1 MVRPSPGDERG
12 AAGSTALMVA
22 GAALVTVSLVLTF
35 GHVGRS
41 ATTTVSSTSTAA
53 HSAETPAAFL
63 DELAGAMRSGNVD
76 FMVARLNPA
85 VIAHY
90 GRASCRQAVVS
101 YIDPTAAF
109 TLQSASPP
117 ADYTYT
123 VSGTSVVVP
132 DTITAQAT
140 FTRQGHPGPVTAH
153 LSRTSKGELTW
164 FTDCS
169 ASPGG

>member
-1 MVRPSPGDERG
+1 
-12 AAGSTALMVA
+12 MVA